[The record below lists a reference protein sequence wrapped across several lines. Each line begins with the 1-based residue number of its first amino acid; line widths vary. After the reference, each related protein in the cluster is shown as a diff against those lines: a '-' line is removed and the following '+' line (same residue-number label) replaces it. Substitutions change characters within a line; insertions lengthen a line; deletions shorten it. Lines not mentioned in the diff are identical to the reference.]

1 MIGPEELIVY
11 ATILGLLLGIV
22 WALKYIV
29 IIDRKIE
36 KIDEKIERTLK
47 HLESKKK

>member
-1 MIGPEELIVY
+1 MIGAEELIIY
-11 ATILGLLLGIV
+11 AAILGLLLGIV

-36 KIDEKIERTLK
+36 KMDEKIERALK
-47 HLESKKK
+47 RK

>member
-1 MIGPEELIVY
+1 MINPEELIIY
-11 ATILGLLLGIV
+11 ATILGLLLGII

-36 KIDEKIERTLK
+36 KMDEKIERMLNRI
-47 HLESKKK
+47 KK

>member
-1 MIGPEELIVY
+1 MINPEELIIY
-11 ATILGLLLGIV
+11 AAILGLLLGII

-36 KIDEKIERTLK
+36 KMDEKIERMI
-47 HLESKKK
+47 SRIKK